1 MWQTLKNGGLWMI
14 PIVLSGLLATFIIV
28 ERFIYFATI
37 KKRDSK
43 LMQNIR
49 MSFVKDDFDEAERNC
64 VEASTPLST
73 VIRKAIKCRRLGSDD
88 LKEIVQAEMDG
99 VMPKYEHFLTALGTI
114 ANIATMLGLLGTVT
128 GNIKAFGV
136 LSGGSSDPAALAG
149 AIAEALVTTAAGLIV
164 GIPSVIAHNHF
175 VKEED
180 RQVIELEKSVTEVM
194 FRITGKKI

>member
-1 MWQTLKNGGLWMI
+1 
-14 PIVLSGLLATFIIV
+14 
-28 ERFIYFATI
+28 
-37 KKRDSK
+37 
-43 LMQNIR
+43 MQNIR

-73 VIRKAIKCRRLGSDD
+73 VIRKAIKCRRLGSNALPELVRAAMD
-88 LKEIVQAEMDG
+88 EVQPDSTTF
-99 VMPKYEHFLTALGTI
+99 VTALGTT